1 MQLATAQRPLRCV
14 ASGGLHSRNPG
25 GQPKQAPVWLP
36 KCSGDK
42 QKLLLLGPLSGLAA
56 SAQFGLLPR
65 EQQPAAVADP
75 EACPKKLAQHTWD
88 MLLAGL
94 SILLV
99 LTCCPLGLLF
109 AALLSLSSLLLDAL
123 CQVVV
128 TCQLDPLYTLFGP
141 LTFGVMRWVR
151 SGAVRHAVGNVHG
164 TAKRFRRLA
173 RAVLRTL
180 QQRGLQGLAPRP
192 Q

>member
-1 MQLATAQRPLRCV
+1 MLTLDAGLPLWLLSSAGSTTAAAAAAAT
-14 ASGGLHSRNPG
+14 
-25 GQPKQAPVWLP
+25 
-36 KCSGDK
+36 
-42 QKLLLLGPLSGLAA
+42 
-56 SAQFGLLPR
+56 